1 MGVRTWLIVGVSI
14 AIPASAYGCVGP
26 CSDDCP
32 SAAYL
37 ASLDSGSDRTVAQ
50 PQNGAP
56 TCFDVD
62 SALGLWEYTGPVAH
76 QNRCTSDQIAAMA
89 TACFGVNAVGE
100 DASAPDDASTD
111 ASIANDAGAPCAIF
125 EMRNADCAECV
136 NGAAYDGGSY
146 NPSPVVIPVSADS
159 AESTINVAGC
169 VATLSTANATCKQN
183 YETLSFCAH
192 TACSVCPASEMQ
204 GCLSYAMTEPY
215 SVCTQMGTVDPTCNT
230 LVTSVP
236 MIDQQTQCAS
246 DSTSF
251 ATEFSIVANTMCGP

>member
-1 MGVRTWLIVGVSI
+1 MGVRMWLIVGASI
-14 AIPASAYGCVGP
+14 LIPASSYSCVGP

-32 SAAYL
+32 SGPYL
-37 ASLDSGSDRTVAQ
+37 AALDSGSDRTFAQ

-62 SALGLWEYTGPVAH
+62 SALGLWQYTGPVAH

-89 TACFGVNAVGE
+89 IACFGVSAGRE
-100 DASAPDDASTD
+100 DASTPDDASTD
-111 ASIANDAGAPCAIF
+111 ASSANDAGAPCASF
-125 EMRNADCAECV
+125 EMSNVDCAACV

-183 YETLSFCAH
+183 YEGLSFCAH
-192 TACSVCPASEMQ
+192 TACSVCPTSEIQ
-204 GCLSYAMTEPY
+204 ACLSYAVTEPY
-215 SVCTQMGTVDPTCNT
+215 SVCTQLGTVDPTCNT

-236 MIDQQTQCAS
+236 MIDQQTQCAVG
-246 DSTSF
+246 STNF
-251 ATEFSIVANTMCGP
+251 ATELSIVASTMCGP